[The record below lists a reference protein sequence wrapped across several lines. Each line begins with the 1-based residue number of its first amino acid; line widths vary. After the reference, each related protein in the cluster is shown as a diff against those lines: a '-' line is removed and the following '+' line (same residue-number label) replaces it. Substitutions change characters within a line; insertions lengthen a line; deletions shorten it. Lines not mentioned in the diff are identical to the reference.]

1 MEVVGGNWR
10 TKTKFLSRAS
20 GSWIWTKRGRLALFC
35 TNVDDIEAWSPLEDK
50 ELVEGCY
57 GMVGAVCGG
66 IGAHGTGICGETVVA
81 ICSVVGAL
89 DSEAVQLLD
98 IWLWAHGLWSS
109 VACSPCATILRGI
122 NWRGKKVIMFIKN
135 NMAGY
140 INSIGSRMKTP
151 ISLMLRTI
159 SNENTGI
166 GFLGK
171 FVNPIILQIRE
182 VTTAKN
188 L

>member
-1 MEVVGGNWR
+1 
-10 TKTKFLSRAS
+10 
-20 GSWIWTKRGRLALFC
+20 
-35 TNVDDIEAWSPLEDK
+35 
-50 ELVEGCY
+50 
-57 GMVGAVCGG
+57 
-66 IGAHGTGICGETVVA
+66 
-81 ICSVVGAL
+81 
-89 DSEAVQLLD
+89 
-98 IWLWAHGLWSS
+98 
-109 VACSPCATILRGI
+109 
-122 NWRGKKVIMFIKN
+122 MFIKN